1 MNYRGVQPLQFLLCL
16 VALQLVACQP
26 NTDRPAPVA
35 AQAAREDLV
44 PLVRPLPTEPADAP
58 LVVEFDLEPPPCT
71 ASPTLFIGIRVN
83 RTLDEQAA
91 TALSSAGRNGLQAA
105 VVMKRLQAYG
115 AAGVPLKQVEM
126 LPGGGGSYV
135 PVSADGRVYGG
146 WVADADTLSLEA
158 AGLETRGEQY
168 AQLALAA
175 ARDLSPGRYQVSV
188 RLLAPLPELQP
199 YRPELLVAYSRR
211 PK

>member
-1 MNYRGVQPLQFLLCL
+1 MRFLLCL

-26 NTDRPAPVA
+26 NTDRPAPVT

-44 PLVRPLPTEPADAP
+44 PLVRLLPTVPADAP
-58 LVVEFDLEPPPCT
+58 LVVEFDLEPPPSN

-91 TALSSAGRNGLQAA
+91 TALRSAGRDGLQAA
-105 VVMKRLQAYG
+105 VVMKRLQANG
-115 AAGVPLKQVEM
+115 AVGVPLQQVQM
-126 LPGGGGSYV
+126 LPGGGGIYE
-135 PVSADGRVYGG
+135 PLAADDRVSGG
-146 WVADADTLSLEA
+146 WVANADTLSLEA

>member
-1 MNYRGVQPLQFLLCL
+1 MSRRGIRPLQLLLCL
-16 VALQLVACQP
+16 VALPLAACQP
-26 NTDRPAPVA
+26 NADRPAPVE

-44 PLVRPLPTEPADAP
+44 PLVRPMPTEPADAP
-58 LVVEFDLEPPPCT
+58 LVVEFDLEPPPRN

-83 RTLDEQAA
+83 ATADEQAA
-91 TALSSAGRNGLQAA
+91 AALRSAGRDGLQAEVA
-105 VVMKRLQAYG
+105 MKRLQANG
-115 AAGVPLKQVEM
+115 AAGVPLKQLEM

-135 PVSADGRVYGG
+135 PLPADGRVSGG
-146 WVADADTLSLEA
+146 WVDDADPLSLEA
-158 AGLETRGEQY
+158 AGLEIRGDRY

-175 ARDLSPGRYQVSV
+175 ARDLPPGRYQVSV